1 MVIINIIII
10 KILIIIIIIKP
21 RRLEI
26 PGGNW
31 RGMFSPLAVSLKC
44 NQKIKRKP
52 EVKTSTTSS
61 VA

>member
-10 KILIIIIIIKP
+10 KILIIIIIKP

-52 EVKTSTTSS
+52 EIKTSTTSP

>member
-10 KILIIIIIIKP
+10 KILIIIIIKP